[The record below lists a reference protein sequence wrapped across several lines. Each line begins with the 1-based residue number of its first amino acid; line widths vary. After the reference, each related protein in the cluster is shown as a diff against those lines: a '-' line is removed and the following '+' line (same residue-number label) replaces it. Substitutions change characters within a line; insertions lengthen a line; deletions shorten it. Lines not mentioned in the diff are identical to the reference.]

1 MANKTLTNERLWL
14 NDKIAVVGL
23 SNINPLT
30 QKKAKVKSMKL
41 LKAKLGVARA
51 TPFKPTQPAMLKPK
65 SIVVRPN

>member
-1 MANKTLTNERLWL
+1 MA
-14 NDKIAVVGL
+14 GL
-23 SNINPLT
+23 SNINPRL

>member
-23 SNINPLT
+23 SNINPL
-30 QKKAKVKSMKL
+30 KKAKVKSMKL